1 MLTCRSRSK
10 ATAEGVPAD
19 SFPIS
24 SSLALLACGVGLVA
38 FDPSRSGI
46 TETMRHSKD
55 VMAYRRRQLRAS
67 STCSFVQASTF
78 HFETP
83 IKRANSIVQ
92 TSALAKQDADSS
104 TNEPRLDDFNATET
118 TKSTRSDIQV
128 INNTSEIDLETGT
141 SSSSQSVRRRRSSFD
156 ADLSKLMQ
164 REVFASQQTPAYNKA
179 QKISQ
184 RLASS
189 VQSQGSYPPGGPS
202 EASIWSCAR
211 NGLVAEVLLL
221 LDSMSRA
228 GLEPTVNSCYLA
240 SLCSCE
246 RGGNWEL
253 VLELLSEHRQKGFDE
268 KRSEAYR
275 RAIVAS
281 SQGAW
286 QMSLQYL
293 LLMGDR
299 RVDAAG
305 IDYAAAMRSCLWRE
319 VERSEAASNAMLLWE
334 EGRALGM
341 TESSPEMLTAAA
353 AACEVGRLWQYALQL
368 SVFLLRDSKMT
379 FHAMN
384 SLVKACSKALKW
396 QLAVQLLRI
405 ANEGRGA
412 GASPGENAW
421 QILDV
426 STYSSAVIACQ
437 AAQRWEEATFLCKA
451 LDQLPLD
458 MSLPRRFP
466 KISRKRHQYAE
477 HFREF

>member
-24 SSLALLACGVGLVA
+24 SSLALLACGVGLIA

-67 STCSFVQASTF
+67 STCSFVQASNF

-104 TNEPRLDDFNATET
+104 TNESRLNDFNATET

-164 REVFASQQTPAYNKA
+164 REVFALQQAPAYNKA

-189 VQSQGSYPPGGPS
+189 IQSQGSYPPGGPS
-202 EASIWSCAR
+202 EAAIWSCAR
-211 NGLVAEVLLL
+211 NGLVEEVLLL

-228 GLEPTVNSCYLA
+228 GLEPAINSCYLA
-240 SLCSCE
+240 SFCSCE
-246 RGGNWEL
+246 RAGNWEL

-286 QMSLQYL
+286 QMSLQFL
-293 LLMGDR
+293 LLMGVR

-341 TESSPEMLTAAA
+341 TDSSPEMLTAAA
-353 AACEVGRLWQYALQL
+353 AACEVGCLWQYALQL
-368 SVFLLRDSKMT
+368 SGFLRRDSKMT

-405 ANEGRGA
+405 ANEGGGA
-412 GASPGENAW
+412 AASPGENAR

-426 STYSSAVIACQ
+426 STYTSAVIACQ
-437 AAQRWEEATFLCKA
+437 AAQSWEQATFLCKA

-466 KISRKRHQYAE
+466 KIIRKRHQYAE